1 MNIKAITAASLGL
14 SLCFSSIAW
23 AQADSDPVSPSPDS
37 IPTSPAP
44 DGTMTPEAPPE
55 AAPSEEPITPDSTS
69 PEVSEPD
76 ADIGGADSDGAD
88 NDGTKLVSC
97 GPNGA
102 ASVAMSVRPGC
113 HLLKVNSPPGVK

>member
-1 MNIKAITAASLGL
+1 MNIKLITAASLGL
-14 SLCFSSIAW
+14 SLCFSSMTW
-23 AQADSDPVSPSPDS
+23 AQSGPDS

-44 DGTMTPEAPPE
+44 DGTMTPDAPPE
-55 AAPSEEPITPDSTS
+55 AMPSEETITPESTS

-76 ADIGGADSDGAD
+76 TNIGGADNESA
-88 NDGTKLVSC
+88 KLVTC

-102 ASVAMSVRPGC
+102 ATVAMSVRPGC